1 MKVFAISDLHLS
13 INSNKPMNIFGPV
26 WENYLEEIEN
36 SWSSLVTENDLVL
49 ISGDISWAM
58 KLNDAKADLNYLS
71 KFSGKKVIIKG
82 NHDYWWSSISG
93 VRSLLPENLYALQN
107 DALRFGNYVVC
118 GSRGWTVPEIT
129 HKTEDDEKIYKREL
143 IRMELSLKSAL
154 ELKQDGDTL
163 IVMMHYPPFNSKLE
177 ENDFTKL
184 FEQFGVDIVVY
195 GHLHSYDKKQR
206 LITYINNIKYYLT
219 SCDLVGNKLIEII
232 K

>member
-26 WENYLEEIEN
+26 WENYLQEIEN

-58 KLNDAKADLNYLS
+58 KLNDAKADMNYLS